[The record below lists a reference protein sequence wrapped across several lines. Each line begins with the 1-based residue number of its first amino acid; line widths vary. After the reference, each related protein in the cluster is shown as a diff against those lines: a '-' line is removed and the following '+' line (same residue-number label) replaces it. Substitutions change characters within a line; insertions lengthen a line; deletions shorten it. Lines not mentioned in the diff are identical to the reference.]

1 MKATIHIDG
10 RDLELV
16 LAQDA
21 EGDRWRWTCD
31 GEDTEVSA
39 PSREDALQAGSI
51 AWKFFNFRLD
61 E

>member
-16 LAQDA
+16 LAQDP
-21 EGDRWRWTCD
+21 EGNRWRWTCE

-39 PSREDALQAGSI
+39 PTFDEALEAGYQS
-51 AWKFFNFRLD
+51 WKFCNFRLD